1 MIIKNK
7 RDWNVV
13 RKNING
19 DYVIYEEYEKDI
31 INSLNELLSNKL
43 SVLLNDN
50 GILYFSIDNRSYYCI
65 SDNGGEFNLEKLNCG
80 LPLSIPYSSYSYVL
94 ISVNTMAYRLY
105 LAIKDESL
113 DNIDWNKRL

>member
-1 MIIKNK
+1 MLIKNK
-7 RDWNVV
+7 KVWNVV

-31 INSLNELLSNKL
+31 INSLNKLLSNKL
-43 SVLLNDN
+43 RILLNDN
-50 GILYFSIDNRSYYCI
+50 GTLYFIIDNKNYYCI

-80 LPLSIPYSSYSYVL
+80 LHLSIPYSSYSYGL
-94 ISVNTMAYRLY
+94 TSVNTMAYRLY